1 MIITIEK
8 SLDLTKR
15 IRGVFG
21 DEFIYEFVGP
31 DIDTVKFKYL
41 SVIDCFIMCEQPTVN
56 NLITLSSSIIDKT
69 PGNPTQ
75 DIFKFCKSKKSSI
88 LYDKPTQR
96 DWYKLQC
103 FCLEESV
110 FTFSFLQEVK
120 NIKIRL
126 RIEFIKCHTDLA
138 RQ

>member
-1 MIITIEK
+1 MIINIEK
-8 SLDLTKR
+8 SLNLTRKR
-15 IRGVFG
+15 NGIFG
-21 DEFIYEFVGP
+21 NEYVYEFVGP
-31 DIDTVKFKYL
+31 DIDTVKYKYL
-41 SVIDCFIMCEQPTVN
+41 SVIDCFIMCQEATVN

-75 DIFKFCKSKKSSI
+75 DIFKLCKTKKSSI

-103 FCLEESV
+103 FSLEESV
-110 FTFSFLQEVK
+110 FSFSFLQEVK

-126 RIEFIKCHTDLA
+126 RIEFIKCHTDSVK
-138 RQ
+138 Q